1 MKPEICNHCNTK
13 LNWLDSDG
21 VEYELYTCPNCS
33 AVYNVDIEIT
43 RHWGTAKELKGKP
56 NV

>member
-1 MKPEICNHCNTK
+1 MKPETCNHCNTK

-21 VEYELYTCPNCS
+21 VEYELYTCRNCS

-43 RHWGTAKELKGKP
+43 RHWDTAKELRGTT
-56 NV
+56 